1 MKTGLV
7 IRNFFSPLIY
17 ALGITVAIYI
27 SIEELHKFNNNDRF
41 FLFSGFVVFIL
52 LIENLLALIRRK
64 REVEINLNMNDDFNE
79 LWHLFYKFLLPI
91 LYYISIV
98 AFGFYNLYSTNIL
111 IIIALTFLTFLL
123 LFINTKAFFQ
133 NIKQVES
140 RTHYVYDLIK
150 FLIFFTSTNF
160 IVNLQDGSREVLI
173 ISFFGMLVVVFSL
186 VMLIVWRLNKIH
198 LVATIFS
205 VLVSIFISLT
215 FLILI
220 LANLFNP
227 IQISLGLFFAFY
239 LAVAIIQHALLN
251 TLTKSVIFEYI
262 VILLAVFAVIF
273 GIT

>member
-7 IRNFFSPLIY
+7 IRNFFSSLIY

-27 SIEELHKFNNNDRF
+27 SLEELHKFNNNDRF
-41 FLFSGFVVFIL
+41 LLFSAFVVFIL
-52 LIENLLALIRRK
+52 LFENLLALIRRK

-98 AFGFYNLYSTNIL
+98 AFGYYNLYSTNIL
-111 IIIALTFLTFLL
+111 VILALTFLTFLL

-133 NIKQVES
+133 NIKKVES

-160 IVNLQDGSREVLI
+160 IVNLQDGSHQTLVISGIGILVL
-173 ISFFGMLVVVFSL
+173 VFAL
-186 VMLIVWRLNKIH
+186 VMLIIWRINKVHIP
-198 LVATIFS
+198 ATIFS
-205 VLVSIFISLT
+205 ILISLFISLT
-215 FLILI
+215 FVILV